1 MSLSSKHILDLQ
13 SMPREDIELILRT
26 AEGQRE
32 ILDRNVKKVPILRGK
47 SVCTFFVENSTR
59 TKCSFEIAAKML
71 SADVTGISRTG
82 SSLNKGESFKD
93 TLLTLEAMGVD
104 LFIIRHSASGSPY
117 YASKIVKSHI
127 VNAGD
132 GMHAHHTQGL
142 LDLMSVRE
150 RMGTIEGLTVLI
162 VGDIYHSRV
171 ARSDIWGFSKMGAKV
186 RICAP
191 ETLIP
196 AELGRF
202 PCEIYTDLKQALK
215 GADVVNMLRVQTE
228 RMHSG
233 FFSGT
238 REYNCYYG
246 LSEKLL
252 REYAPDAVV
261 MHPAPINRGIE
272 IDSEV
277 ADGERSIIVRQVT
290 NGVAV
295 RMAILYLLLGMPE

>member
-13 SMPREDIELILRT
+13 SLPREDIELILDT
-26 AEGQRE
+26 AEGQKE
-32 ILDRNVKKVPILRGK
+32 ILDRTVKKVPILRGK
-47 SVCTFFVENSTR
+47 SICTFFIENSTR

-71 SADVTGISRTG
+71 SADVTSVSKVG

-104 LFIIRHSASGSPY
+104 MFIIRHSASGSPY
-117 YASKIVKSHI
+117 YATKIVKSHI

-132 GMHAHHTQGL
+132 GMHAHPTQGL
-142 LDLMSVRE
+142 LDLLSIRE
-150 RMGTIEGLTVLI
+150 RMGVIEGLTVLI

-171 ARSDIWGFSKMGAKV
+171 ARSDIWGLAKMGARV
-186 RICAP
+186 RVCAP

-196 AELGRF
+196 AELKRF
-202 PCEIYTDLKQALK
+202 PCEIYTDLKKAAA
-215 GADVVNMLRVQTE
+215 GADVINMLRVQTE

-238 REYNCYYG
+238 REYNYFYG
-246 LSEKLL
+246 LDSGILED
-252 REYAPDAVV
+252 YAPKAVV
-261 MHPAPINRGIE
+261 MHPAPINRGVE
-272 IDSEV
+272 IASEV
-277 ADGERSIIVRQVT
+277 ADSSRSIIVRQVT

-295 RMAILYLLLGMPE
+295 RMAILYLLLGHQE